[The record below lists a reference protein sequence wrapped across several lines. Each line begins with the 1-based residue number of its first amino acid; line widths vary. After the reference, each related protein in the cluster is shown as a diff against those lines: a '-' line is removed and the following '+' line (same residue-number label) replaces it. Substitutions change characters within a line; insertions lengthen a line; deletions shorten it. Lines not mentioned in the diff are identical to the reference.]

1 LERQLPPHKQ
11 TAMRYLREATN
22 ETDLK
27 YREAIDR
34 EKGKIW
40 ESLRKETQISPLSYS
55 FPG

>member
-1 LERQLPPHKQ
+1 MQ
-11 TAMRYLREATN
+11 YLREATN

-40 ESLRKETQISPLSYS
+40 DSLRNETEISPLSL
-55 FPG
+55 